1 MLAEEALQLMQVG
14 LILMELLVQTGMF
27 RLQQMENLL
36 QLTDSL
42 QEKLQRQKED
52 LGTLKY
58 RGINLWL
65 NREME

>member
-27 RLQQMENLL
+27 RLQQMGNLL

-42 QEKLQRQKED
+42 QEKLQRQKEKLPD
-52 LGTLKY
+52 
-58 RGINLWL
+58 
-65 NREME
+65 